1 MATVHMVL
9 QGKGGVGKSLSA
21 SLLTQYFMEQGV
33 AVGCI
38 DTDPVNATLSGYKA
52 FDGQTLDIMSG
63 DDVDPRRFDQLV
75 EIILGLPAGEHLIVD
90 NGASTFLP
98 FCSYLAENAVFS
110 LLLSKGLTI
119 HLHCVVTGGQ
129 AILDTLSGLQSL
141 LRSFVGLPL
150 TVWLNPY
157 FGPVIRDGK
166 EFEQFAL
173 YQEHAASIASII
185 RLPNRRK
192 DTFGKDLER
201 LLADR
206 LTFAEAS
213 VSPDYPIMVRQRL
226 QMLWRDIRDEIE
238 RANI

>member
-1 MATVHMVL
+1 MATIHMVL

-21 SLLTQYFMEQGV
+21 SLLTQYFMQKGQSV
-33 AVGCI
+33 SCI

-52 FDGQTLDIMSG
+52 YDGQTLDIMSG
-63 DDVDPRRFDQLV
+63 DDVDPRRFDRLV
-75 EIILGLPAGEHLIVD
+75 EIILGLQSDKQLIVD
-90 NGASTFLP
+90 NGAATFLP
-98 FCSYLAENAVFS
+98 FCSYLAENAV
-110 LLLSKGLTI
+110 LALLSAEGHMI
-119 HLHCVVTGGQ
+119 HLHSVVTGGQ

-141 LRSFVGLPL
+141 LRSFDGFPL

-157 FGPVIRDGK
+157 FGPITRDGK

-173 YQEHAASIASII
+173 YKEHAASIASII

-201 LLADR
+201 LLAER
-206 LTFAEAS
+206 LTFSEAS
-213 VSPDYPIMVRQRL
+213 ASPDYPIMVRQRL

-238 RANI
+238 RANL

>member
-1 MATVHMVL
+1 MATIHMIL

-21 SLLTQYFMEQGV
+21 SLLTQYFLEQDRPTQ
-33 AVGCI
+33 CI
-38 DTDPVNATLSGYKA
+38 DTDPVNATLTGYQA
-52 FDGQTLDIMSG
+52 FSATTLDIMHG
-63 DDVDPRRFDQLV
+63 EDVDPRRFDQLV
-75 EIILGLPAGEHLIVD
+75 EIILGLPSDKQLVVD
-90 NGASTFLP
+90 NGAATFLP
-98 FCSYLAENAVFS
+98 FCSYLAENAVFA
-110 LLLSKGLTI
+110 LLSSEGHMI
-119 HLHCVVTGGQ
+119 QLHSVVTGGQ
-129 AILDTLSGLQSL
+129 AILDTLAGLQSL
-141 LRSFVGLPL
+141 LRSFEGFPL

-157 FGPVIRDGK
+157 FGPITRDGK

-173 YQEHAASIASII
+173 YKEHAASIASII

-213 VSPDYPIMVRQRL
+213 ASPDYPIMVRQRL

-238 RANI
+238 RANL

>member
-1 MATVHMVL
+1 MATIHMVL
-9 QGKGGVGKSLSA
+9 QGKGGVGKSLTA
-21 SLLTQYFMEQGV
+21 SLLMQYFLEQHR
-33 AVGCI
+33 AANCI

-52 FDGQTLDIMSG
+52 FGCQTLDIMSG
-63 DDVDPRRFDQLV
+63 DDVDPRRFDKLV
-75 EIILGLPAGEHLIVD
+75 EIILGLPPDHHLIVD
-90 NGASTFLP
+90 NGAATFLP
-98 FCSYLAENAVFS
+98 FCSYLAENAVLA
-110 LLLSKGLTI
+110 LLTSEGLRI
-119 HLHCVVTGGQ
+119 HLHSVVTGGQ

-141 LRSFVGLPL
+141 LRSFEGVPL

-157 FGPVIRDGK
+157 FGPVTRDGK

-173 YQEHAASIASII
+173 YKEHASSIASII
-185 RLPNRRK
+185 RLPDRRK

-213 VSPDYPIMVRQRL
+213 ACPDYPIMVRQRL
-226 QMLWRDIRDEIE
+226 QMLWRDVRDEIE